1 MKSGLFKPYFV
12 DNRWKKQK
20 KTRENE
26 IVRGAPSQN
35 GWGVFPGA
43 SCDRG

>member
-12 DNRWKKQK
+12 DNRWKKREKTK
-20 KTRENE
+20 KNE

-35 GWGVFPGA
+35 GWGVFSGV
-43 SCDRG
+43 SCVSG